1 MQPLRVKYGSLA
13 LLVPPDRSQRKEAKL
28 RKATET
34 LGYIFYQLISWALI
48 ALCVW
53 MIQGFSAQDAKTSDA
68 LSLEVTDVVARVLRP
83 EGAINRNTDSYREL
97 HGYVRK
103 AAHALEYALLAL
115 AGMMVLA
122 PGRMRI
128 SYKVLLVLALCAAF
142 ASYDEWSQ
150 AGSIGRSPA
159 VRDVLIDTGGALM
172 GCVASL
178 MARGMTLLSL
188 KSRCYRQEPEGPRRK
203 RDDGSER

>member
-1 MQPLRVKYGSLA
+1 M
-13 LLVPPDRSQRKEAKL
+13 RKL
-28 RKATET
+28 SET
-34 LGYIFYQLISWALI
+34 LGYIFYQMISWALI

-53 MIQGFSAQDAKTSDA
+53 MIQGFSAQDAKMSDA
-68 LSLEVTDVVARVLRP
+68 LSLEVTDVVARVMKP
-83 EGAINRNTDSYREL
+83 EGAIRRSAESYQQL

-128 SYKVLLVLALCAAF
+128 SFKVLLVLALCAAF
-142 ASYDEWSQ
+142 ASYDEWTQ
-150 AGSIGRSPA
+150 AGSLGRSPA
-159 VRDVLIDTGGALM
+159 VRDVLIDTTGALL

-178 MARGMTLLSL
+178 LARGMTLLSL
-188 KSRCYRQEPEGPRRK
+188 KSRGYRQESGHPRREK
-203 RDDGSER
+203 E

>member
-1 MQPLRVKYGSLA
+1 MQ
-13 LLVPPDRSQRKEAKL
+13 KL
-28 RKATET
+28 TET

-53 MIQGFSAQDAKTSDA
+53 MIHGFSAQDAKMSDA
-68 LSLEVTDVVARVLRP
+68 LSLEVTDVVARVMKP
-83 EGAINRNTDSYREL
+83 EGTIKRSTESYQQL

-103 AAHALEYALLAL
+103 AAHALEYAVLAL

-128 SYKVLLVLALCAAF
+128 SFKVLLVLLLCAAF

-150 AGSIGRSPA
+150 AGSLGRSPA
-159 VRDVLIDTGGALM
+159 VRDVLIDTGGALL
-172 GCVASL
+172 GCIASL
-178 MARGMTLLSL
+178 LARGMTLLSL
-188 KSRCYRQEPEGPRRK
+188 KSRGYRRGPDRR
-203 RDDGSER
+203 ERE